1 MNRKALISAVIGA
14 IALAGCAAQ
23 DYGPKQGI
31 GGLAGAGLG
40 ADELDA
46 VEVGARYTLGPG
58 VTLAGGLQWWDFR
71 DNLGAVGAE
80 NEALIFIFGTTIAF

>member
-1 MNRKALISAVIGA
+1 MVVGVSYRTGPWMVALQYAYVEA
-14 IALAGCAAQ
+14 E
-23 DYGPKQGI
+23 
-31 GGLAGAGLG
+31 AGAGLG

-80 NEALIFIFGTTIAF
+80 NEALIFILGTTIAF